1 MSEPI
6 KTERYRLALI
16 AHHAEKLAELL
27 CDGKSYEEST
37 ISLAHRFSISVCGL
51 ESLAKYI
58 NYQPIKEET
67 K

>member
-16 AHHAEKLAELL
+16 AHHAEKMVELF
-27 CDGKSYEEST
+27 CAGKNYEES
-37 ISLAHRFSISVCGL
+37 IEFAHRFGIVVYRL

-58 NYQPIKEET
+58 NNRLNKEET

>member
-27 CDGKSYEEST
+27 CDDKDYEESVT
-37 ISLAHRFSISVCGL
+37 CLAHSFGIVVYRL
-51 ESLAKYI
+51 ESLAQYI
-58 NYQPIKEET
+58 NKHLNKEE
-67 K
+67 